1 MNVLLNTSLKGL
13 IMRDINTIKHRINIL
28 KLEINRKIA
37 ESDDLNNSDILILS
51 KRLDILINQ
60 WQKHYAMNKEVY

>member
-1 MNVLLNTSLKGL
+1 
-13 IMRDINTIKHRINIL
+13 MRDINTIKHRINIL